1 LNGDEISLEKRF
13 LPYSRQV
20 IDEEDIK
27 AVTDVLRG
35 DWLTTGPT
43 IEKFEFAFAN
53 KLGARCAIACSSG
66 TAGLHLL
73 AISAGIGPGDSVIVP
88 TITFLATANAVR
100 YTGAEV
106 VFSDVNANTGMMEA
120 SHYKEALRRASN
132 KNIKAVFPVHL
143 NGQCVDTNSL
153 DFDEGGD
160 VLVFEDACHA
170 LGASVFDLNGQA
182 NMIGSCHSSKA
193 AVFSTHAVKAIATGE
208 GGVITTNDEELALRL
223 KRLRNH
229 GIVRGKE
236 LFANK
241 IKSLN
246 EDNSQ
251 MKPWYYEMQELG
263 FNYRSSDIH
272 CALGLSQLEKLT
284 HFISKRALLKQGY
297 EVQLRRLGEHVQ
309 SIPVEKQC
317 IPAWHLAV
325 VLIDFEALDIS
336 RSEVMNKLYLK
347 GIGTQVH
354 YIPVHEQPYYKSRSA
369 ALSLPGASDY
379 YSRCLSLPLWPGMEL
394 DDVDRV
400 IESLAEALNLVIE
413 Y

>member
-1 LNGDEISLEKRF
+1 
-13 LPYSRQV
+13 
-20 IDEEDIK
+20 
-27 AVTDVLRG
+27 
-35 DWLTTGPT
+35 
-43 IEKFEFAFAN
+43 
-53 KLGARCAIACSSG
+53 
-66 TAGLHLL
+66 
-73 AISAGIGPGDSVIVP
+73 
-88 TITFLATANAVR
+88 
-100 YTGAEV
+100 
-106 VFSDVNANTGMMEA
+106 
-120 SHYKEALRRASN
+120 
-132 KNIKAVFPVHL
+132 VHL

>member
-1 LNGDEISLEKRF
+1 MNGDEISLENCF

-43 IEKFEFAFAN
+43 IEKFEFAFAS
-53 KLGARCAIACSSG
+53 KLGARFAIACSSG

-73 AISAGIGPGDSVIVP
+73 AVSAGIGPGDSVIVP

-106 VFSDVNANTGMMEA
+106 VFSDVDSNTGLMGV
-120 SHYKEALRRASN
+120 SHYKDALRRASN

-143 NGQCVDTNSL
+143 NGQCVDTNALS
-153 DFDEGGD
+153 FDESNG

-170 LGASVFDLNGQA
+170 LGAGVFDRNGKA
-182 NMIGSCHSSKA
+182 NMVGSCHSSNA

-223 KRLRNH
+223 RRFRNH
-229 GIVRGKE
+229 GIVREKE
-236 LFANK
+236 LFTNK

-246 EDNSQ
+246 EDNKL
-251 MKPWYYEMQELG
+251 MEPWYYEMQELG

-272 CALGLSQLEKLT
+272 CALGLSQLGKLT
-284 HFISKRALLKQGY
+284 HFISKRAMLKQAY
-297 EVQLRRLGEHVQ
+297 EIQLRRFGKHVQ
-309 SIPVEKQC
+309 PIPVEQKC

-325 VLIDFEALDIS
+325 VLIDFEALDVS
-336 RSEVMNKLYLK
+336 RSEVMNKLYVK

-354 YIPVHEQPYYKSRSA
+354 YIPVHEQPYYKSRCE

-394 DDVDRV
+394 DDIDRV

>member
-1 LNGDEISLEKRF
+1 LNRDEISLENSF

-43 IEKFEFAFAN
+43 IEKFEFAFAS
-53 KLGARCAIACSSG
+53 KLGARFAIACSSG

-88 TITFLATANAVR
+88 TVTFLATANAVR

-106 VFSDVNANTGMMEA
+106 VFSDVDANTGLMGV
-120 SHYKEALRRASN
+120 SHYKDALKRASN

-153 DFDEGGD
+153 DFVENDRI
-160 VLVFEDACHA
+160 LVFEDACHA
-170 LGASVFDLNGQA
+170 LGASVLDLNGKA
-182 NMIGSCHSSKA
+182 NMVGSCHSSKA

-208 GGVITTNDEELALRL
+208 GGVITTNDEKLALRL
-223 KRLRNH
+223 RRLRNH

-236 LFANK
+236 LFADEIKNLNK
-241 IKSLN
+241 NDKLM
-246 EDNSQ
+246 E
-251 MKPWYYEMQELG
+251 PWYYEMQELG

-272 CALGLSQLEKLT
+272 CALGLSQLGKLT
-284 HFISKRALLKQGY
+284 HFISKRAMLKQRY
-297 EVQLRRLGEHVQ
+297 DTQLGRLGEYVQ
-309 SIPVEKQC
+309 PISVEQGC

-325 VLIDFEALDIS
+325 ILIDFEALDVS

-354 YIPVHEQPYYKSRSA
+354 YIPVHEQPYYKNRSET
-369 ALSLPGASDY
+369 LSLPGASEY

-400 IESLAEALNLVIE
+400 IESLAEALNLIIK